1 MNTET
6 LNNYKSDINSITLER
21 REIDQLFDIVNAI
34 KGIDVEDY
42 DHAISILENKIA
54 DILNVHITE
63 NGSKALG
70 KVTEEKMRFYQIL
83 YLIIR
88 SNKNEYIEFK
98 KYIKEKNE

>member
-6 LNNYKSDINSITLER
+6 LNNYKTGINNITLET

-34 KGIDVEDY
+34 KGIDVKDY
-42 DHAISILENKIA
+42 DHAISILENEIA
-54 DILNVHITE
+54 NILNVHITE
-63 NGSKALG
+63 NGNKALG

-88 SNKNEYIEFK
+88 SNKNEYIEFE
-98 KYIKEKNE
+98 KYLKERNK

>member
-6 LNNYKSDINSITLER
+6 LNNYKSDIDSITLET

-34 KGIDVEDY
+34 KGIDVADY
-42 DHAISILENKIA
+42 DHAISILENEIA
-54 DILNVHITE
+54 NILNVHIAE

-88 SNKNEYIEFK
+88 SNKKEYDIERKF
-98 KYIKEKNE
+98 

>member
-6 LNNYKSDINSITLER
+6 LNNYKSGINSITLET

-54 DILNVHITE
+54 DILNVHIAE
-63 NGSKALG
+63 NGGKALG

-88 SNKNEYIEFK
+88 SNKKEYDIERKF
-98 KYIKEKNE
+98 